1 MMNVSSTTAAAVEV
15 EEVQDALHVKLEGR
29 VARYCS
35 CHTYLTLQFMKEAGQ
50 TRRQGHQDVE
60 NIFTFITL
68 NLVLQSR
75 EGGDNNGGFGWFLIG
90 STILDEHE
98 HVRC

>member
-1 MMNVSSTTAAAVEV
+1 MMNVSSATAAAVEV
-15 EEVQDALHVKLEGR
+15 EEVQDASLVKLEGR
-29 VARYCS
+29 VSRYCS

-50 TRRQGHQDVE
+50 TRRRQGHQDVE

-75 EGGDNNGGFGWFLIG
+75 EGGDNNGGLVGFDW
-90 STILDEHE
+90 
-98 HVRC
+98 